1 MRKHFYL
8 ITEHEDD
15 ERVGLIGIADKQYSR
30 VRKNEESPIHVLDED
45 EAEIRTVGKRVGMGY
60 VDFEDEDDYDDRI
73 GEVTRR
79 KLGEIDEEWL
89 EKAGHEPEEVFASA

>member
-15 ERVGLIGIADKQYSR
+15 ERVGLIGITDKQFSR
-30 VRKNEESPIHVLDED
+30 VLKNEESPIHVLDE
-45 EAEIRTVGKRVGMGY
+45 EEEGFRIVGKRVGMGY
-60 VDFEDEDDYDDRI
+60 VDFEDEDDYDDRV
-73 GEVTRR
+73 GEATRQ

-89 EKAGHEPEEVFASA
+89 DKAGHDSEEVFATA